1 MAPGRRLDQHGG
13 QRPRGGGGSNCF
25 KLAGWQRRPR
35 RGRGRHPLRCAR
47 GHRGAAAPADRRP
60 HARNPFGNPCR
71 FPLLQP
77 LSGAHLHGRYREPR
91 PGNRHGRRG
100 DRHRLS
106 LVSAAARTGLRHR
119 DRLRDRASREL
130 QDDRQADHQDV
141 AAAQP
146 LHRVGMARNAAGA
159 VVLGRLAGR
168 GPPGPRTGSARSLG
182 LTVTARHA
190 LILGYG
196 RSGRAAAS
204 FIAGRGGS
212 VRVVD
217 RADTPEL
224 RADLDR
230 AGIPARRGGHGAE
243 DRSRKD
249 LLVGSP
255 GGAWDEPLVE
265 TARRRGIEVTSEID
279 LFFRAC
285 PSHIAGITG
294 TNGKTTTTALT
305 TEVFRAGGLRV
316 MRGGNI
322 GEPVLDR
329 IDQLRPDHWVVLE
342 LNSFHL
348 ESITTPR
355 LHIGVVL
362 NVTPDHLDRHK
373 SFAHYVEIK
382 ARAVAF
388 MQPEDHAVLNVDDP
402 ACAGIRS
409 KARGQVLAFGLHQPI
424 DRGVT
429 LADGWVAIAHAAV
442 KRRGLAA
449 AAGPLPG
456 GRQFSN
462 VIAALGAG
470 DAAGIDPERIA
481 GAVRQ
486 FKAVEHRLEPV
497 ATFNGVRWFNDSKAT
512 NPDST
517 YKALAAFSE
526 PIVLIAGGR
535 NKGIEI
541 EPLARAIAR
550 RGSAPV
556 TIC

>member
-1 MAPGRRLDQHGG
+1 MKG
-13 QRPRGGGGSNCF
+13 
-25 KLAGWQRRPR
+25 
-35 RGRGRHPLRCAR
+35 
-47 GHRGAAAPADRRP
+47 
-60 HARNPFGNPCR
+60 
-71 FPLLQP
+71 
-77 LSGAHLHGRYREPR
+77 
-91 PGNRHGRRG
+91 
-100 DRHRLS
+100 
-106 LVSAAARTGLRHR
+106 
-119 DRLRDRASREL
+119 
-130 QDDRQADHQDV
+130 
-141 AAAQP
+141 
-146 LHRVGMARNAAGA
+146 
-159 VVLGRLAGR
+159 
-168 GPPGPRTGSARSLG
+168 
-182 LTVTARHA
+182 RHA
-190 LILGYG
+190 LVLGYG

-204 FIAGRGGS
+204 FITSRGGS

-224 RADLDR
+224 RADLER
-230 AGIPARRGGHGAE
+230 VGIPARLGGYGPE
-243 DRSRKD
+243 DLNGTD
-249 LLVGSP
+249 LLVVSP
-255 GGAWDEPLVE
+255 GVAWDEPLVE

-305 TEVFRAGGLRV
+305 TEVLRAGGLRV

-329 IDQLRPDHWVVLE
+329 IDQLRPDDWVVLE
-342 LNSFHL
+342 LSSFQL
-348 ESITTPR
+348 ESIATPR

-382 ARAVAF
+382 ARAIAF

-402 ACAGIRS
+402 ACAAMQERT
-409 KARGQVLAFGLHQPI
+409 KGQVIAFGLHQPVR
-424 DRGVT
+424 RGVT
-429 LADGWVAIAHAAV
+429 LVDGWITIAHAGV
-442 KRRGLAA
+442 KRRVLP
-449 AAGPLPG
+449 AGDVPLPG
-456 GRQFSN
+456 EHNLSN
-462 VIAALGAG
+462 VMAAVGAG
-470 DAAGIDPERIA
+470 DAAGIDLERMA

-486 FKAVEHRLEPV
+486 FKAVEHRLEPI
-497 ATFNGVRWFNDSKAT
+497 ATFNGVRWYNDSKAT

-550 RGSAPV
+550 RVSALV
-556 TIC
+556 TIGETGEELARRARDAGLRKVERAADLADAVRKAAALATPGSVVLLSPAFTSYDMFRDYEDRGRRFKATVLAELSQ

>member
-1 MAPGRRLDQHGG
+1 VQG
-13 QRPRGGGGSNCF
+13 
-25 KLAGWQRRPR
+25 
-35 RGRGRHPLRCAR
+35 
-47 GHRGAAAPADRRP
+47 
-60 HARNPFGNPCR
+60 
-71 FPLLQP
+71 
-77 LSGAHLHGRYREPR
+77 
-91 PGNRHGRRG
+91 
-100 DRHRLS
+100 
-106 LVSAAARTGLRHR
+106 
-119 DRLRDRASREL
+119 
-130 QDDRQADHQDV
+130 
-141 AAAQP
+141 
-146 LHRVGMARNAAGA
+146 
-159 VVLGRLAGR
+159 
-168 GPPGPRTGSARSLG
+168 
-182 LTVTARHA
+182 RHA

-212 VRVVD
+212 IRVVD

-230 AGIPARRGGHGAE
+230 AGIAARLGGYDAQDLNGQ
-243 DRSRKD
+243 D
-249 LLVGSP
+249 LLVVSP
-255 GGAWDEPLVE
+255 GVAWDEPLVE
-265 TARRRGIEVTSEID
+265 SARRRGIEVTSEID

-329 IDQLRPDHWVVLE
+329 IDQLGADDWVVLE
-342 LNSFHL
+342 LSSFQL
-348 ESITTPR
+348 ESIATPR
-355 LHIGVVL
+355 LNIGVVL

-388 MQPEDHAVLNVDDP
+388 MQPEDHAVLNIDDP
-402 ACAGIRS
+402 ACAGMRT
-409 KARGQVLAFGLHQPI
+409 KARGQVLAFSLRQPV

-429 LADGWVAIAHAAV
+429 LAEGWITIAHAAV
-442 KRRGLAA
+442 KRQVLPAA
-449 AAGPLPG
+449 EVPLPG
-456 GRQFSN
+456 EHNLSN
-462 VIAALGAG
+462 VMAAVAAG
-470 DAAGIDPERIA
+470 DAAGIDAEEIA
-481 GAVRQ
+481 AAVRR

-497 ATFNGVRWFNDSKAT
+497 ATFNGVRWYNDSKAT

-541 EPLARAIAR
+541 EPLARAIAGR
-550 RGSAPV
+550 VSALV
-556 TIC
+556 TIGETGEELARRARDAGLRKVERAADLADAVRRAAALAAPGSVVLLSPAFTSYDMFRDYEDRGRRFKATVLAELGR